1 MSNTSNYELQRA
13 SLGTPAPEGLA
24 TNRTTQG
31 HALTK
36 EEAARL
42 QEEATIGNK
51 SVFFECQDIW
61 DSIKEHPYLIVN
73 PGIHG
78 SAQACFDIR
87 NLEKLRGIKEHVEL
101 SYELTKLQENE
112 NDGRGVSC
120 VRQVAAEILWG
131 DYKGAKTIAHT
142 DWDKIRN
149 YPEIAQWLKN
159 KGFAEQDW

>member
-1 MSNTSNYELQRA
+1 MDSKKTAELQRNGA
-13 SLGTPAPEGLA
+13 LTSEEVFRLQCGGTTPA
-24 TNRTTQG
+24 
-31 HALTK
+31 
-36 EEAARL
+36 EAVRL
-42 QEEATIGNK
+42 QKGWPRDGNP
-51 SVFFECQDIW
+51 VFFECQDIW
-61 DSIKEHPYLIVN
+61 DSIKEHPYLIAN

-78 SAQACFDIR
+78 SALACFDIR
-87 NLEKLRGIKEHVEL
+87 NLEKLRGIKEHIEL

-149 YPEIAQWLKN
+149 YPAIAQWLQN